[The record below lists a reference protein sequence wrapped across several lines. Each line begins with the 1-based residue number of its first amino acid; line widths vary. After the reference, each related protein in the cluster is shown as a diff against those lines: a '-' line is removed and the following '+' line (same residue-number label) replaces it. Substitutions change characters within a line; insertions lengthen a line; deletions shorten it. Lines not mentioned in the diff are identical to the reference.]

1 MIPEFLLSTQLII
14 SKFCC
19 SKAKMAAEVEDM
31 KRQYEEKLSE
41 LETRAKTAKGHSP
54 ANPEAGSSGNASS
67 DKTLVIANEEQK
79 AALEK

>member
-1 MIPEFLLSTQLII
+1 
-14 SKFCC
+14 
-19 SKAKMAAEVEDM
+19 MAAEVEDM
-31 KRQYEEKLSE
+31 KRQYDEKLSE

-67 DKTLVIANEEQK
+67 DKTLMIANEDQK

>member
-1 MIPEFLLSTQLII
+1 
-14 SKFCC
+14 
-19 SKAKMAAEVEDM
+19 MAAEVEDM

-54 ANPEAGSSGNASS
+54 ANTEAGSSGNASS
-67 DKTLVIANEEQK
+67 DKTLVIVNEEQK